1 MNSEAHR
8 HVIGKIVLFQFS
20 TLQRELQ
27 STRNIYIYI
36 WQIEYTREN
45 SSFFPLYIH
54 RQISVHF
61 HPERINR
68 ADCLWF
74 CVIFAWN
81 ATRRD
86 VFLSFENRQIEYTR
100 LFRLSERNDL
110 AAEGRS
116 FLDALLFRILD
127 IDQIVSVIRPSWCI
141 DVDFCKFCKFNRFFK
156 LLKFLKFTPFNID
169 KNTITSVI

>member
-1 MNSEAHR
+1 MTNW
-8 HVIGKIVLFQFS
+8 IYPWKQQFFS
-20 TLQRELQ
+20 
-27 STRNIYIYI
+27 
-36 WQIEYTREN
+36 
-45 SSFFPLYIH
+45 PLYP
-54 RQISVHF
+54 STDLGAF
-61 HPERINR
+61 SPR
-68 ADCLWF
+68 ANQSSRLPLIRARF

-156 LLKFLKFTPFNID
+156 LLKFLKLTPFNID